1 MIKLYSRNN
10 IFKTCYLFMLE
21 SRAQILQFTRG
32 SGFTVHVPLEFYRIL
47 RHMKLSTDMSELSRA
62 NVNWNA
68 CRFIG
73 RYT

>member
-1 MIKLYSRNN
+1 
-10 IFKTCYLFMLE
+10 MLE

-62 NVNWNA
+62 NVNWDA

-73 RYT
+73 RYTMYVDDFMHVTRRFV